1 MIWENVPSKIEIRG
15 RKRDGPAS
23 VLWSLLLNKRFGLL
37 SSVYGKDFRLLW
49 FWKLNF
55 ELDKSENEMS
65 VSQCK
70 KLNSVFFHFRKLT
83 IQNLGFNWPDS
94 PDVSAELWW
103 LIIPYLEQCSTIEGR
118 IISEDEL
125 IGTSFGSR
133 RIRNVEIQLWLGKD

>member
-1 MIWENVPSKIEIRG
+1 MIRWKVTSKMKIRG
-15 RKRDGPAS
+15 RDRDGPAF
-23 VLWSLLLNKRFGLL
+23 VLWSLVLNKSVGLL

-83 IQNLGFNWPDS
+83 IQNQKD
-94 PDVSAELWW
+94 
-103 LIIPYLEQCSTIEGR
+103 LIDQTCPPNSDGWFLPYLEQYSTIEGR